1 MCACVCPNEGPAE
14 TKPDAVSWS
23 PSGDDSVKSEAG
35 VGKRS
40 SVRDMAAMFRR
51 T

>member
-1 MCACVCPNEGPAE
+1 VNEGAME
-14 TKPDAVSWS
+14 SKDAVKSDIVMR
-23 PSGDDSVKSEAG
+23 PAGDGSVQTDAG

-51 T
+51 